1 MRLTSPSFKE
11 AEAALAW
18 LSTMRSEQLRGI
30 AEATGV
36 RLGGP
41 KPALL
46 DRLRRELPRSVFLPG
61 RSPPSRE
68 DGDGALSILSVDL
81 GIQNLAFAHLLVP
94 RPVPGGAVGAT
105 TTTSNS
111 WPKQLSFGPD
121 LKPRLN
127 AWHRLDIS
135 ALPRA
140 AELGHAVEKKKEDGA
155 EQGRLLLP
163 ETVIRTLHDSRR
175 RSTKKGKSQSVVG
188 LNEDEAEK
196 KKGLIIDA
204 EGEAVEEEKEEE
216 EDQSSVFRPD
226 IYAGH
231 AYTLLTSLIAAYRPT
246 HILMER
252 QRFRTARSS
261 SVQEWTLRVGVFE
274 GILYG
279 VLHTLQQVG
288 HCMVVDQQMID
299 PARVARYWQM
309 DLTPK
314 PKKMKAN
321 RKARPNSPR
330 EVKKMKIDLVAGWL
344 RDATETTAASSSL
357 SSSASSYS
365 SPSGAAKISI
375 PPASAPL
382 DVRNVVDA
390 YLLRCLGRRGDTS
403 AHRMDKLDDLAD
415 CLLQGLTWLD
425 WHAKRHRFV
434 TEGPGGL

>member
-18 LSTMRSEQLRGI
+18 LSTLRSEQLKGV
-30 AEATGV
+30 AQATGV
-36 RLGGP
+36 RQAGP

-61 RSPPSRE
+61 GSPPSRE

-94 RPVPGGAVGAT
+94 RPVPGGAVVAT
-105 TTTSNS
+105 TTTTTTSTS

-163 ETVIRTLHDSRR
+163 ETVIRTLQVSRR
-175 RSTKKGKSQSVVG
+175 RSTKKGRSQSVVG

-204 EGEAVEEEKEEE
+204 EGEAVEE

-252 QRFRTARSS
+252 QRFRTARGS

-274 GILYG
+274 GMLYG

-288 HCMVVDQQMID
+288 HCTVVDQQMID

-309 DLTPK
+309 DPTPK
-314 PKKMKAN
+314 PMKMKTN
-321 RKARPNSPR
+321 RKARLNPR

-357 SSSASSYS
+357 SSSASPYS

-375 PPASAPL
+375 PPASNPL

-403 AHRMDKLDDLAD
+403 ANRMDKLDDLAD